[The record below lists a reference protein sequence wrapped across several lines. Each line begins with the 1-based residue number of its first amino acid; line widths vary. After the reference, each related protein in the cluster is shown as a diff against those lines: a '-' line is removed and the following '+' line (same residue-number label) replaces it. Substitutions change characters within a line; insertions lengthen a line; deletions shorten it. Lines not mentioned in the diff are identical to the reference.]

1 VNIDAKINSRGF
13 VTNAEALRW
22 SLALLFA
29 TLIHFSAALVVLD
42 WSKSDAA
49 PSEPPPA
56 VTIDLAPIAASS
68 NAIEHNVS
76 PGPQMIEAQ
85 SPASLEK
92 GSNTI
97 EAGPAPKEDEP
108 EHEVG
113 SVEGTPDAA
122 ETPNLTGEHSEIDVK
137 PVTPVSDPPRHPDQ
151 TMTETQQAGEE
162 APALPPT
169 EDEAEASTTIEPAQT
184 YRRPQQPKAGAA
196 AAAPREPG
204 AKERKAA
211 AEQFDSGR
219 RKFPIERTKAKAPRV
234 DRTEPIKPDEAH
246 EALRTSAPPKTN
258 APQAEASGA
267 RVSSAADTT
276 STVASWK
283 GELIAHLNRFKQFP
297 EGATAG
303 GTASVAFAIDRAGA
317 VISARLAASSGDRR
331 LDEEAVSILRRASPV
346 PPPPSGLGRGAV
358 TLTVPIRFNR

>member
-1 VNIDAKINSRGF
+1 MNVDAEINSRGF
-13 VTNAEALRW
+13 ATDAEALRW

-29 TLIHFSAALVVLD
+29 TLIHLGAAFVVLN
-42 WSKSDAA
+42 WSKSDIAS
-49 PSEPPPA
+49 SEPPPA
-56 VTIDLAPIAASS
+56 VTIDLAPIAAAS
-68 NAIEHNVS
+68 NAIEHDVS
-76 PGPQMIEAQ
+76 PGPQMIEAR
-85 SPASLEK
+85 SPASIEK

-97 EAGPAPKEDEP
+97 EAGPAPKEDKP

-113 SVEGTPDAA
+113 GVEPTQDVA
-122 ETPNLTGEHSEIDVK
+122 ETPNLTGEHSENDVK

-151 TMTETQQAGEE
+151 TVTETQQAGEE
-162 APALPPT
+162 ARALPPT
-169 EDEAEASTTIEPAQT
+169 QDEAEASTTIEPAQT
-184 YRRPQQPKAGAA
+184 YRRPQQPKAVVTAA
-196 AAAPREPG
+196 TPREPG

-219 RKFPIERTKAKAPRV
+219 RKFAIERTKAKALRV
-234 DRTEPIKPDEAH
+234 DRTEPIKPYEAR
-246 EALRTSAPPKTN
+246 EAPRTSAPPKTN

-276 STVASWK
+276 FTVATWK
-283 GELIAHLNRFKQFP
+283 GELIAHLNRFKRFP
-297 EGATAG
+297 EDATAG
-303 GTASVAFAIDRAGA
+303 GTASVSFAIDPAGA

-346 PPPPSGLGRGAV
+346 PPPPTSLARGAV